1 MRKVSLL
8 WGGLLGVLALTSLA
22 WGIADSL
29 RYANTPDDMV
39 PYRKIEP
46 YKRYFLVPLEY
57 PGPGREYPEPDPST
71 LESVKIGYI
80 GPLYREVHPKVSVT
94 PQYFEIGQNMLRG
107 AQMAIDEA
115 NARGG
120 WRGILP
126 YELVLKNDPVEQV
139 DDTWMWGPVGSNVVD
154 LIWKDK
160 VWALFTTI
168 SSENSHILIRIALKA
183 ELPIMGTADTDPT
196 FVETKIPWLFRC
208 ISDDRLQCYI
218 LAKYAYEKLGLKHIA
233 IIRVNDRYG
242 RVGVKEFREASRRLG
257 RPVLFEVRYP
267 RMSTDFS
274 AQLARLEAARNI
286 VDGVLAWGNDYETAH
301 LVKKLR
307 ERGFDI
313 PIFCSDRVITERFL
327 KIAGPAA
334 EGVIA
339 SCPWDP
345 TSDDPVY
352 LEFKKRY
359 EERYGVPPETYAAHA
374 YDGMNMLIQAI
385 EKAGLNRAKIRDAL
399 DEYRIHPYHGVTGM
413 IILND
418 IYTDVGPISIA
429 IVKNGKFEF
438 YSEEELGIHLCRYV
452 KR

>member
-1 MRKVSLL
+1 MRRVSSLL
-8 WGGLLGVLALTSLA
+8 SWLLVLVSATLS
-22 WGIADSL
+22 WGIPDSL

-39 PYRKIEP
+39 PYRRIKP

-57 PGPGREYPEPDPST
+57 TGPGREYPEPDPST
-71 LESVKIGYI
+71 LKSVKIGYI
-80 GPLYREVHPKVSVT
+80 GPLYRVLDPGISVT

-126 YELVLKNDPVEQV
+126 YELVLKNDTAEQV

-183 ELPIMGTADTDPT
+183 EIPIMGTADTDPT

-218 LAKYAYEKLGLKHIA
+218 LAKYAYEKLGLKHVA

-257 RPVLFEVRYP
+257 HPVLFEVRYP
-267 RMSTDFS
+267 RMSTDFT
-274 AQLARLEAARNI
+274 AQLARLEAARKI

-301 LVKKLR
+301 LVR
-307 ERGFDI
+307 EIRKRGFDVAI
-313 PIFCSDRVITERFL
+313 LCSDRVITDRFL

-339 SCPWDP
+339 SCPWNP
-345 TSDDPVY
+345 ESKDPVY
-352 LEFKKRY
+352 LAFKERY
-359 EERYGVPPETYAAHA
+359 QKRYGVPPETYAAHA
-374 YDGMNMLIQAI
+374 YDGMNMLIEAI
-385 EKAGLNRAKIRDAL
+385 EKAGLNKAKIRDAL
-399 DEYRIHPYHGVTGM
+399 DEYRIHPYHGVTGT

-418 IYTDVGPISIA
+418 VYTDVGPVSIA
-429 IVKNGKFEF
+429 IVKGGKFHF
-438 YSEEELGIHLCRYV
+438 YSEEELGIRLCRYV
-452 KR
+452 KK

>member
-1 MRKVSLL
+1 
-8 WGGLLGVLALTSLA
+8 
-22 WGIADSL
+22 
-29 RYANTPDDMV
+29 
-39 PYRKIEP
+39 
-46 YKRYFLVPLEY
+46 VPLEY

-80 GPLYREVHPKVSVT
+80 GPLYREVHPKISVT

-359 EERYGVPPETYAAHA
+359 EYSYGVPPETYAAHA